1 MRQNVQRERRH
12 RTRWRAPLAVCG
24 FACVLIAQAGEMPGY
39 PPPPG
44 SYPVGRLPAA
54 AAEVAPS
61 AAPSKDS
68 RPSGAPATDG
78 PAYGPGTPDL
88 ATRLFGAQAPRP
100 ADPMD
105 AGMPHIPP
113 GSERPPSD
121 FSVDFSRPRR
131 PVGGRYEDSAAA
143 VVPYPMQSGYP
154 PAYPAHGPA
163 PAFPSTYPPF
173 GPDGGAPYPGF
184 PMPPGDTAVEGFA
197 PADTGRA
204 AAVSPYDGG
213 SVPGSPAWS
222 RPSPTLPGPGPAA
235 PAPATDPPIPPG
247 PVFRP
252 PDSIAN
258 ETTPAGPISRVRPPA
273 PRATPPRSTSRR

>member
-88 ATRLFGAQAPRP
+88 ATRLFGASTP
-100 ADPMD
+100 A
-105 AGMPHIPP
+105 
-113 GSERPPSD
+113 
-121 FSVDFSRPRR
+121 RR
-131 PVGGRYEDSAAA
+131 PDGRRHAAHPARVGTPPQRFFSGFQPATQTCRRTVRGFGGRRCALPDAVRLSARL
-143 VVPYPMQSGYP
+143 SG
-154 PAYPAHGPA
+154 A
-163 PAFPSTYPPF
+163 
-173 GPDGGAPYPGF
+173 
-184 PMPPGDTAVEGFA
+184 
-197 PADTGRA
+197 RA
-204 AAVSPYDGG
+204 RARISQHL
-213 SVPGSPAWS
+213 
-222 RPSPTLPGPGPAA
+222 PTLWPRWRRALSRIPD
-235 PAPATDPPIPPG
+235 AT
-247 PVFRP
+247 R
-252 PDSIAN
+252 
-258 ETTPAGPISRVRPPA
+258 
-273 PRATPPRSTSRR
+273 